1 MRKSVVLR
9 NKENNM
15 AVTVIGVNSPQAVRK
30 YSALLATDVLRQ
42 SYFGT
47 KFMATGADASAP
59 IQVHTEL
66 EKDAGDKIQVD
77 LSARLRQ
84 QPVEGDDTLE
94 GNEENLIFFT
104 DELQID
110 QMRCGVNG
118 GGRMTRKRTLHDLRT
133 VARARQSEWWSQAF
147 DEQLFMALSGTR
159 GENGDYLYPL
169 SYSGFAGNAFIA
181 PDASHQLYS
190 GGAASAATITI
201 ADTFSLTDIDRAVT
215 RARTLGNDGS
225 GQSKLR
231 PIKIDGGEHFVM
243 ILSPEQELSLRSNTN
258 AGQWLDIQK
267 AAAAAEGRNN
277 PIFKG
282 SLGMYN
288 NVILHSHDAIIRYTG
303 GVGAN
308 IPVARGLFLGAQA
321 CSLAWGTAGA
331 GLRFD
336 WNEVMRDN
344 GNQLVISSSS
354 IFGIKKTRFD
364 GADYGVIAIDSA
376 APKV

>member
-1 MRKSVVLR
+1 
-9 NKENNM
+9 M

-30 YSALLATDVLRQ
+30 YSALLATDVIRQ
-42 SYFGT
+42 SYFGN
-47 KFMATGADASAP
+47 KFMATGADVKAP
-59 IQVHTEL
+59 IQIHTDL

-84 QPVEGDDTLE
+84 QPVEGDNILE
-94 GNEENLIFFT
+94 GNEEDLIFFT

-118 GGRMTRKRTLHDLRT
+118 GGRMTRKRTLHDLRM
-133 VARARQSEWWSQAF
+133 VARSRQSEWWSQAF
-147 DEQLFMALSGTR
+147 DELIFMYLSGTR
-159 GENGDYLYPL
+159 GDNQDFLYPAN
-169 SYSGFAGNAFIA
+169 YAGFAGNPIQA
-181 PDASHQLYS
+181 PDAQHHLYS
-190 GGAASAATITI
+190 GLATSLGSIT
-201 ADTFSLTDIDRAVT
+201 ATDTFTLQDIDRAVA

-231 PIKIDGGEHFVM
+231 PIKIDGSEHFVM
-243 ILSPEQELSLRSNTN
+243 ILSPEQELSLRTNTN

-288 NVILHSHDAIIRYTG
+288 NVVLHSHDAVIRLTG
-303 GVGAN
+303 GVGGN

-321 CSLAWGTAGA
+321 ASLAWGTAGA

-336 WNEVMRDN
+336 WHEMLRDN

-354 IFGIKKTRFD
+354 IFGIKKTRFN
-364 GADYGVIAIDSA
+364 GSDYGVIVVDSA
-376 APKV
+376 VPAV